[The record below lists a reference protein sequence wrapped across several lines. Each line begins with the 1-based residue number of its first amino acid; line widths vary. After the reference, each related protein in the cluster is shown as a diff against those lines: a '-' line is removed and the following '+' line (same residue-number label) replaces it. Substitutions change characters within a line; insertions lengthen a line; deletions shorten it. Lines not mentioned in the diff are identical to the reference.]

1 MTKKHGVNPY
11 GGDSGIAEAL
21 IDAIREGAIAKRLS
35 KRRATRYYDRIRGK
49 IVASIEER
57 GERLGPA
64 AEFLLFVP
72 DVFMLMFRLLRDP
85 RVSATNKALVGIGIA
100 YYIMPIDILPEA
112 IVGPMGYI
120 DDLILGVFI
129 LNKIVNETDHG
140 VVREHWSGQGDVLVV
155 IRRVLESADR
165 LVSPRLIAK
174 IKKMVRI
181 GSKGSDPRPNGRG

>member
-1 MTKKHGVNPY
+1 MTKKHGVNPF
-11 GGDSGIAEAL
+11 GEESGIAEAL
-21 IDAIREGAIAKRLS
+21 IDALREGALATRMS
-35 KRRATRYYDRIRGK
+35 KKRATSFYDRVRGK
-49 IVASIEER
+49 IKRFVEER
-57 GERLGPA
+57 GEKLGPA

-72 DVFMLMFRLLRDP
+72 DVFMLLFRLLRDA
-85 RVSATNKALVGIGIA
+85 RVSAANKALVAMGIA
-100 YYIMPIDILPEA
+100 YYILPIDIIPEA

-129 LNKIVNETDHG
+129 LNKILNDTDHA

-174 IKKMVRI
+174 IKRMV
-181 GSKGSDPRPNGRG
+181 K

>member
-11 GGDSGIAEAL
+11 DGESGIAEAL
-21 IDAIREGAIAKRLS
+21 IDAIREGALATRVS
-35 KRRATRYYDRIRGK
+35 KRRATRFYDRVRGK
-49 IVASIEER
+49 IRSFVEER

-72 DVFMLMFRLLRDP
+72 DVFMLMFRLMRDS
-85 RVSATNKALVGIGIA
+85 RVSAANKALVGIGIA
-100 YYIMPIDILPEA
+100 YYVLPIDIIPEA

-129 LNKIVNETDHG
+129 LNKIVNETDHD

-174 IKKMVRI
+174 IKRI
-181 GSKGSDPRPNGRG
+181 VK

>member
-1 MTKKHGVNPY
+1 MTKKHGLNPFDS
-11 GGDSGIAEAL
+11 DSGIAEAL
-21 IDAIREGAIAKRLS
+21 IDALREGALARRVTK
-35 KRRATRYYDRIRGK
+35 KRATRFYDRVRGK
-49 IVASIEER
+49 IKEFVEER

-72 DVFMLMFRLLRDP
+72 DVFMLMFRLVRDA
-85 RVSATNKALVGIGIA
+85 RVSAANKALVGVGLA
-100 YYIMPIDILPEA
+100 YYILPIDIIPEA

-129 LNKIVNETDHG
+129 LNKILNDTDHEI
-140 VVREHWSGQGDVLVV
+140 VREHWSGQGDVLVV

-174 IKKMVRI
+174 IKKIV
-181 GSKGSDPRPNGRG
+181 K